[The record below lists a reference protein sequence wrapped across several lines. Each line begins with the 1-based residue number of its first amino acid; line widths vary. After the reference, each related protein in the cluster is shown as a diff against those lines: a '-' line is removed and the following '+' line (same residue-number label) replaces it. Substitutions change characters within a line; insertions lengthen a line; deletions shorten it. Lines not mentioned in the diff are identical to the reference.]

1 MGIAADMGKAAN
13 GVGGRTWERQNGNA
27 KHGKNCAEHGKGRIK
42 EEEMRNEAD
51 EDWQHIERE
60 RTRRNRERIE
70 PMRDEADEDW
80 QRIPPSLISRLSEMP
95 TMPTRPAPSPG

>member
-1 MGIAADMGKAAN
+1 
-13 GVGGRTWERQNGNA
+13 
-27 KHGKNCAEHGKGRIK
+27 
-42 EEEMRNEAD
+42 MRNEAD